1 VFPCVRGVPVE
12 AAVQPPL
19 ALWRR
24 RLPGAVVKSS
34 QATSRLAGPL
44 QPPSLTSRAPSA
56 KLRERSRA
64 FTLPKL
70 RERSRA
76 FTLVELLV
84 VMSIIAILLVLMAP
98 AFTTLKSAGDVTS
111 AADTIKGVLDQART
125 YAMANNTYS
134 WVGFYEEDVSQP
146 SIVHGVDPCTG
157 CVGRVVMSIVAS
169 KDGTT
174 VYDSNSPAKIETT
187 KLIQLGKLTKIE
199 NVHLATF
206 SNGSGTGSTFA
217 TRPAVTYRIG
227 DGATPPNSLTPFQY
241 PVGNPEPVA
250 QYTFVKAV
258 QFSPRGE
265 ARIDNSTSSY
275 PLQTAAEIGMIPT
288 HSTTVANANPNLV
301 PNRVAIQFTGVGGD
315 VKIYRQ

>member
-1 VFPCVRGVPVE
+1 
-12 AAVQPPL
+12 L
-19 ALWRR
+19 I
-24 RLPGAVVKSS
+24 
-34 QATSRLAGPL
+34 
-44 QPPSLTSRAPSA
+44 
-56 KLRERSRA
+56 
-64 FTLPKL
+64 
-70 RERSRA
+70 
-76 FTLVELLV
+76 ELLV

-98 AFTTLKSAGDVTS
+98 AFTTLKSGGDVTG
-111 AADTIKGVLDQART
+111 AANTIKGVLDQART

-134 WVGFYEEDVSQP
+134 WVGFYEEDVSTP
-146 SIVHGVDPCTG
+146 SIVHGADPCTG
-157 CVGRVVMSIVAS
+157 CVGRLVMSIVAS

-174 VYDSNSPAKIETT
+174 VYDPNSPAKIDTI

-227 DGATPPNSLTPFQY
+227 DGTTPPNSLTPFQY
-241 PVGNPEPVA
+241 PIGNPEPAA

-258 QFSPRGE
+258 QFGPRGE

-275 PLQTAAEIGMIPT
+275 PLQNAAEIGMIPT